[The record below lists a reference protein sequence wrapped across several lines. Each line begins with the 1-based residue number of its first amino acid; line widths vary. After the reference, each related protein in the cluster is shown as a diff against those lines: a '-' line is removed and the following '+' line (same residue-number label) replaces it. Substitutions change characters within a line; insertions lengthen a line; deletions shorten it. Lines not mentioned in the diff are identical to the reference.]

1 MIMNLRDVDIC
12 FKLYYTL
19 SPQHL
24 PLGGVPLRPEREE
37 WHGPPQLPPLPRLH
51 GPLVRG
57 EEEPRTFTDCLHM
70 MLWQW
75 STPLISVM
83 PGMQILLFL
92 MNLVNIACNFY
103 LYRFLEEKRRNNTG
117 AQQLKGNKAN
127 LNTSLFSP
135 EGDGHEEGEDQEP
148 AARQD
153 WILWH
158 HHFRGTLRLLASGL
172 RPEGLQMEL
181 LHFGVPN

>member
-1 MIMNLRDVDIC
+1 MDRLN
-12 FKLYYTL
+12 FPLYRACMDPWSEVRRSL
-19 SPQHL
+19 EHSLIVSIHD
-24 PLGGVPLRPEREE
+24 
-37 WHGPPQLPPLPRLH
+37 
-51 GPLVRG
+51 LVS
-57 EEEPRTFTDCLHM
+57 
-70 MLWQW
+70 QW

-117 AQQLKGNKAN
+117 AQQLKGNKSN
-127 LNTSLFSP
+127 LNTSFLSP

-172 RPEGLQMEL
+172 RPEGLLMEL
-181 LHFGVPN
+181 LRFGVRN